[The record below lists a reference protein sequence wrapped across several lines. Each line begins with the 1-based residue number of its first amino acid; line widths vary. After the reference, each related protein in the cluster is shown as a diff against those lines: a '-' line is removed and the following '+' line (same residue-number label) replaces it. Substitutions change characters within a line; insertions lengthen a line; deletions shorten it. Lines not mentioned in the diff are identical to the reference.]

1 MKLSFWRKTAAV
13 LMAALLALSTPVLAL
28 SETLEAAATA
38 EPTAAPAAT
47 VTPVVTEAPVETE
60 ATTAPEATTVP
71 EATEAAE
78 TPVPETTNAFQEV
91 PAKAAPIE
99 LLPIDGDVSI

>member
-38 EPTAAPAAT
+38 EPTAAPRRNGNSRCDRSAR
-47 VTPVVTEAPVETE
+47 
-60 ATTAPEATTVP
+60 
-71 EATEAAE
+71 
-78 TPVPETTNAFQEV
+78 
-91 PAKAAPIE
+91 
-99 LLPIDGDVSI
+99 